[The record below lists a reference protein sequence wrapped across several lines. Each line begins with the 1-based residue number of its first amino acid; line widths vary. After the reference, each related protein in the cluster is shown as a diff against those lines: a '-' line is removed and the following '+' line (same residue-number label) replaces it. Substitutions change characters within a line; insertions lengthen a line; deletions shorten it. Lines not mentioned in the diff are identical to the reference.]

1 MRFTRFTSAKVQVLT
16 QTHALSLGIM
26 IADVS
31 ARSDADSSDAPDFKN
46 IKKFTR
52 ASHVLPEKKN
62 TKIQKSPPA
71 ANEST
76 ATPEGI
82 VHEEGKS
89 IDTNN
94 KAKPGGGGRGGGGGS
109 RSGEGGESTVEAEER
124 RKEEAGAL
132 T

>member
-1 MRFTRFTSAKVQVLT
+1 
-16 QTHALSLGIM
+16 M
-26 IADVS
+26 IADVA
-31 ARSDADSSDAPDFKN
+31 ARSAADSSHAPDFKN

-52 ASHVLPEKKN
+52 ASHVLPEKTN
-62 TKIQKSPPA
+62 TKVKKSPPA

-82 VHEEGKS
+82 VDEEGES
-89 IDTNN
+89 IDTKK
-94 KAKPGGGGRGGGGGS
+94 KAKPVGGGGRGGS

-124 RKEEAGAL
+124 KKEEAGAR